1 MWQLE
6 TQLRLV
12 FNWRTFS
19 RRVTARWWRQ
29 WAKNQV
35 WSNQNSRKRRRQM
48 VRRTI
53 WKCLPNYIMNDAT
66 TWFLAW
72 NLLVYFFSLKH
83 LLTQF
88 YLYWFTILV
97 LLTNLIS
104 IIFFF
109 ETYKNC
115 GLEMLCKNTPRSLA
129 YKDSNNNKEPDRN
142 FFTEHLRRLS
152 GTGVYVLIL
161 QKF

>member
-1 MWQLE
+1 MSVSKKSSVEQSELE
-6 TQLRLV
+6 KKAASDGKTNYMEMFVFLKILR
-12 FNWRTFS
+12 T
-19 RRVTARWWRQ
+19 
-29 WAKNQV
+29 KG
-35 WSNQNSRKRRRQM
+35 
-48 VRRTI
+48 
-53 WKCLPNYIMNDAT
+53 LPNYIMNDAT

-88 YLYWFTILV
+88 YLYWFAILV

-115 GLEMLCKNTPRSLA
+115 GLEMLCKNTPRSLT
-129 YKDSNNNKEPDRN
+129 YKDSNNNKKPDRN

>member
-1 MWQLE
+1 MYIFEASYSTLVTSVSKKSSVEQSELE
-6 TQLRLV
+6 KKAASDGKTNYMEMFVFLKILR
-12 FNWRTFS
+12 T
-19 RRVTARWWRQ
+19 
-29 WAKNQV
+29 KG
-35 WSNQNSRKRRRQM
+35 
-48 VRRTI
+48 
-53 WKCLPNYIMNDAT
+53 LPNYIMNDTT

-88 YLYWFTILV
+88 YLYWFAILV

-129 YKDSNNNKEPDRN
+129 YKKVIITRN
-142 FFTEHLRRLS
+142 PT
-152 GTGVYVLIL
+152 GTFL
-161 QKF
+161 QST